1 MRGHTPSDLA
11 LFDEKTGIIFA
22 GDLVFLDR
30 APTTPHADIERWRVS
45 LANLSAIPN
54 AMIRLP
60 GHGPAESGGRG
71 ITQTSQWLE
80 TIVNI
85 IGNAFDRGL
94 DISEAT
100 TLPLPDWTK
109 SIALARY
116 EYERSVMHLYPQ
128 LEASRWPRIDERG

>member
-11 LFDEKTGIIFA
+11 LFDEKTGILFA

-30 APTTPHADIERWRVS
+30 APTTPHADIERWRMS
-45 LANLSAIPN
+45 LANLSAIPST
-54 AMIRLP
+54 MIVP
-60 GHGPAESGGRG
+60 GHGPVESSVRG
-71 ITQTSQWLE
+71 VEQTSRWLE
-80 TIVNI
+80 TISHM
-85 IGNAFDRGL
+85 IGDAFERGL
-94 DISEAT
+94 DISEAI

-128 LEASRWPRIDERG
+128 LEAARWPRIDERG